1 MPNHRQRKETMDE
14 TLEVNQMDS
23 EESLFDDSTVEEE
36 ETGLFDDYE
45 PTSEESTEQPT
56 ESAPVGESTEVE
68 PTEIPAF
75 LNIKFNGEE
84 KGLTEDEARTLA
96 QKGMNYDRFYEPI
109 ERLARLNNMS
119 VGDYVNQLN
128 ETQTHY
134 EVFKEMDSLKED
146 PKYAD
151 LPEDVLE
158 EIATSRVKEIIG
170 QKDRDYAEQAQKEA
184 DASNER
190 YQREID
196 MFFNEYPEFKTKG
209 PDSLDPKVF
218 EYVQKGYT
226 LLEAYNKFQREAVN
240 QSQVEMK
247 AKALQK
253 NEDNR
258 KKSIG
263 NTSNA
268 GGVEA
273 DPFLAGLE

>member
-1 MPNHRQRKETMDE
+1 MDE
-14 TLEVNQMDS
+14 LEVNQNS
-23 EESLFDDSTVEEE
+23 EESLFDDS
-36 ETGLFDDYE
+36 ETSNSDEGLFDDYE
-45 PTSEESTEQPT
+45 PTSEATEET
-56 ESAPVGESTEVE
+56 EENIGETGGQTAPE
-68 PTEIPAF
+68 EIPAF

-128 ETQTHY
+128 ETQEHY
-134 EVFKEMDSLKED
+134 EVSKEMDNLRED
-146 PKYAD
+146 PKYTD
-151 LPEDVLE
+151 LPDDVLE
-158 EIATSRVKEIIG
+158 EIAQSRVKEVLN
-170 QKDRDYAEQAQKEA
+170 QKEREYAEQAQKEA

-226 LLEAYNKFQREAVN
+226 LLEAYNKFQRDSVN
-240 QSQVEMK
+240 QSQANMR
-247 AKALQK
+247 AQAIQK

-258 KKSIG
+258 KKSLG
-263 NTSNA
+263 NISNA
-268 GGVEA
+268 GNVDS
-273 DPFLAGLE
+273 DPFLAGLDN